1 MTEINRHH
9 SVRRLMFATALPAVL
24 LAEGAAPA
32 LAGSVTVTGANGASG
47 GLNQPGGPGGG
58 ATATTTTPSDP
69 SNSAAATGGAGG
81 TGGFANE
88 VGIHDR
94 GGFGGSATSTATT
107 TVQRGSASALATAT
121 SIGGAGGFGGVPAG
135 PGGNG
140 GAASSTAT
148 ASNTN
153 GSASATATSTGGK
166 GGRGG
171 LFSRCCGAGPPGA
184 GGDASV
190 VASARSGGGGL
201 AQAAASSFGGGTFLP
216 LPGPKGGGASA
227 SAAALNS
234 DDKALTTASAPNGSS
249 SSALTNAA
257 VGSGSA
263 SLVAITAGR
272 AVSTAILTPGGQFIG
287 VGAMSAGYG
296 GSSAALQY
304 EATAVFD
311 FTAPTSEALDLKLLS
326 DDFAV
331 SSVGIGFDS
340 LDLQV
345 VNETTGRSLA
355 SFSFTSSSAAEK
367 LFNADPVI
375 SLGSI
380 GEGSQSVEVEY
391 LLGYNSGTS
400 AGVGDG
406 FGFTY
411 DLATAPV
418 EGADYHRLRFCGD
431 SDLHDS
437 RAVDLGDDAVGLH
450 RPRIR
455 RLPGSRGPAVV
466 KIRAVDKRK
475 RKDRHWK
482 RPPAYGAAASDRCS
496 RQARPAAW

>member
-1 MTEINRHH
+1 MIKFSLYH
-9 SVRRLMFATALPAVL
+9 SVRWLLLGTAMPFGL
-24 LAEGAAPA
+24 LA
-32 LAGSVTVTGANGASG
+32 AGEMSVHAGTVTVIGANGANG
-47 GLNQPGGPGGG
+47 GLNQPGGAGGS

-69 SNSAAATGGAGG
+69 SNSATATGGAGG

-107 TVQRGSASALATAT
+107 TVQSGSASALATAT

-140 GAASSTAT
+140 GAASSTAI

-171 LFSRCCGAGPPGA
+171 LFSRCCGAGPPGT
-184 GGDASV
+184 GGDASA

-234 DDKALTTASAPNGSS
+234 DGKALTTASAPNGSS

-263 SLVAITAGR
+263 SLVAITAGH
-272 AVSTAILTPGGQFIG
+272 AVSNAILTPGGQFTG

-311 FTAPTSEALDLKLLS
+311 FTAPKSEALDLNLIS

-331 SSVGIGFDS
+331 SSAGIGFDS

-345 VNETTGRSLA
+345 INETTGKSLA
-355 SFSFTSSSAAEK
+355 SFSSTSSSAAEK
-367 LFNADPVI
+367 FFNADQV
-375 SLGSI
+375 SLG
-380 GEGSQSVEVEY
+380 GVGAGSQSIEIEY
-391 LLGYNSGTS
+391 FLGYKSGTS
-400 AGVGDG
+400 AVPRDG
-406 FGFTY
+406 FGFSY
-411 DLATAPV
+411 DLVDPPAPSAAIP
-418 EGADYHRLRFCGD
+418 ELSTWAMMLIGFAGLAFAGY
-431 SDLHDS
+431 
-437 RAVDLGDDAVGLH
+437 RARV
-450 RPRIR
+450 
-455 RLPGSRGPAVV
+455 GPAVV
-466 KIRAVDKRK
+466 KEA
-475 RKDRHWK
+475 
-482 RPPAYGAAASDRCS
+482 
-496 RQARPAAW
+496 

>member
-1 MTEINRHH
+1 MHKISHRA
-9 SVRRLMFATALPAVL
+9 LLLQPLLFATVLPLVL
-24 LAEGAAPA
+24 LADGAAPA
-32 LAGSVTVTGANGASG
+32 LAGSVTVTGANGANG
-47 GLNQPGGPGGG
+47 GLNRPGGPGGG
-58 ATATTTTPSDP
+58 ATATTMTPSDP
-69 SNSAAATGGAGG
+69 SNSATATGGAGG

-88 VGIHDR
+88 VGIHDS
-94 GGFGGSATSTATT
+94 GGFGGSATATATT
-107 TVQRGSASALATAT
+107 TVQSGSASALATAT

-140 GAASSTAT
+140 GAASSTVT

-153 GSASATATSTGGK
+153 GSASATTTATGGK

-184 GGDASV
+184 GGDASA
-190 VASARSGGGGL
+190 VASARSGGAGL

-234 DDKALTTASAPNGSS
+234 DGEALTTASAPNGSS

-257 VGSGSA
+257 VGSESA

-272 AVSTAILTPGGQFIG
+272 AVSNAILTPGGQFIG

-311 FTAPTSEALDLKLLS
+311 FTARTSEELDLKLLS

-331 SSVGIGFDS
+331 TSVGIGFDS

-345 VNETTGRSLA
+345 VNETTGKSLA
-355 SFSFTSSSAAEK
+355 SFGFTSSSGAEK
-367 LFNADPVI
+367 FFNADLVGLGAVGAGPQSI
-375 SLGSI
+375 EIEYSLTF
-380 GEGSQSVEVEY
+380 
-391 LLGYNSGTS
+391 NAGTS
-400 AGVGDG
+400 AGPAER
-406 FGFTY
+406 F
-411 DLATAPV
+411 
-418 EGADYHRLRFCGD
+418 RLHLRARRPAAQRRYEF
-431 SDLHDS
+431 L
-437 RAVDLGDDAVGLH
+437 RAVKLGDDAC
-450 RPRIR
+450 RIR
-455 RLPGSRGPAVV
+455 RPRVRRISRLARATARLSLGPGTSLLLRG
-466 KIRAVDKRK
+466 K
-475 RKDRHWK
+475 
-482 RPPAYGAAASDRCS
+482 S
-496 RQARPAAW
+496 